1 MLNADICSGD
11 YAMIKGTKGFTLV
24 ETVIATAL
32 LILSLALFLGTFVQ
46 ARRSAAIADHRLDA
60 VNNARLGMEN
70 LLACKYASTQLNSG
84 SRTSVVAGVTNYY
97 SVSVVTQTP
106 GIVVKNI
113 ALTNRWVNPMTRA
126 TSTVSLAVSMS
137 EEFHK

>member
-1 MLNADICSGD
+1 M
-11 YAMIKGTKGFTLV
+11 V
-24 ETVIATAL
+24 EVVVATSL

-46 ARRSAAIADHRLDA
+46 AKRSVVISDNRMDA
-60 VNNARLGMEN
+60 VNSARMTMET
-70 LLACKYASTQLNSG
+70 LLSYKYAATQLNPDG
-84 SRTSVVAGVTNYY
+84 AKTSVVAGVTNYY
-97 SVSVVTQTP
+97 YVASVTQNP

-113 ALTNRWVNPMTRA
+113 YVTNRWVNPATRM